1 MTSFSAKPLA
11 SLIVYGT
18 GAVLLR
24 FQLHKESSKIF
35 LCINKILI
43 RQTADFFGLKCTGLK
58 LTIVHNI
65 IYLIIKSN
73 IVIFVELVITTCMII
88 YSFRYSN
95 IITPTMHKDTVY
107 LLDSFLVDN
116 TVFGGRL
123 WWIKYHSQRFS
134 PIITLVIPILMYYRS
149 TIQLYRG

>member
-1 MTSFSAKPLA
+1 M
-11 SLIVYGT
+11 
-18 GAVLLR
+18 
-24 FQLHKESSKIF
+24 
-35 LCINKILI
+35 
-43 RQTADFFGLKCTGLK
+43 
-58 LTIVHNI
+58 TIVHNI

-73 IVIFVELVITTCMII
+73 IVIFVEFVITTCMII

-134 PIITLVIPILMYYRS
+134 CPCSYNNACYTYAYVLQVHHSIVQKMILKKHLVSKFYTPSRFYNVK
-149 TIQLYRG
+149 YRGQLELKMCLYM